1 MKMGPKPK
9 NRFKITCLECGVPM
23 NNDHRTK
30 HNLLFH
36 REMLKQHKVIRWET
50 LNAPKKPFETRPT
63 KVPRTEEAPS
73 ISTNVPSTSTNTTSV
88 PDFIATI
95 NDRFSCDSANM
106 KPPPPSS
113 AETRGKQSSASEKP
127 ATVSEKPCQPRD
139 PKCFLD
145 RRKNSRPFRPSWFD
159 HGEWKTWLQYDQE
172 KDAAFCFTCIKA
184 VEQNLI
190 SSKTV
195 EKAFISAGYKNWSN
209 VATSGRGFEEWKRI
223 RQA

>member
-36 REMLKQHKVIRWET
+36 AEMLKQHKVIRWET
-50 LNAPKKPFETRPT
+50 LNAPKNPFEARPT

-73 ISTNVPSTSTNTTSV
+73 TSTNTTSV
-88 PDFIATI
+88 PDSIATV
-95 NDRFSCDSANM
+95 NDRLSCDSANM
-106 KPPPPSS
+106 KQPPPSS

-127 ATVSEKPCQPRD
+127 ATVGEKPCQPRD

-145 RRKNSRPFRPSWFD
+145 RGKNSRPFRPSWFD
-159 HGEWKTWLQYDQE
+159 HDEWKTWLHYDQE

-190 SSKTV
+190 SSKNV
-195 EKAFISAGYKNWSN
+195 GKAFISAGCKDWSDA
-209 VATSGRGFEEWKRI
+209 ATSGRGFDKHNR
-223 RQA
+223 